1 MGVAAR
7 AIAALK
13 AGGVLIWRNRLVR
26 QQVAMPGLERSVLV
40 LVPWRILNAYSFRDP
55 QPSKPLDAMLIRLG
69 KAVGAVSGEVK
80 EARG

>member
-1 MGVAAR
+1 
-7 AIAALK
+7 
-13 AGGVLIWRNRLVR
+13 
-26 QQVAMPGLERSVLV
+26 MPGLERSVLV